1 MNTKCPLVFQKGT
14 YGEELYHRFLCAKE
28 ARIYSY
34 RNAWSTRNADDI
46 YQRYR
51 FKAESKESAP
61 ETRNGFEAEWYRYR
75 IVACL
80 VTSSSPVPLKTRRV
94 PQRCTLNLSRAETSS
109 RWCGVVVRRGCAS
122 SGVVHVT

>member
-14 YGEELYHRFLCAKE
+14 YGEELYHRFLCARE

-51 FKAESKESAP
+51 FKAESKERAP
-61 ETRNGFEAEWYRYR
+61 ETRNGINICDR
-75 IVACL
+75 IKSFHVKKGVEFLISLEHARGIL
-80 VTSSSPVPLKTRRV
+80 FAFQFFQMRM
-94 PQRCTLNLSRAETSS
+94 NLFFVQVIT
-109 RWCGVVVRRGCAS
+109 
-122 SGVVHVT
+122 T